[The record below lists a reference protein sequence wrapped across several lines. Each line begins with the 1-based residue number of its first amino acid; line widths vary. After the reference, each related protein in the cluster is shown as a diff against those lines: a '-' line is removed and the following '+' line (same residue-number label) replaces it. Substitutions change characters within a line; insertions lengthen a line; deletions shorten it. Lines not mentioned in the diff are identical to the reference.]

1 MTLNDWRKFWPS
13 TCEFVFRLD
22 REAFFAFLD
31 QNFVHFAFL
40 DFLDQNFVQ
49 SKSENFF
56 IFHQLRKAHLFGR
69 EAFFAFL
76 DQTSC
81 ISRHYST
88 SSTKISSNHRAKISC
103 IFHQLSK
110 ARLDREAFF
119 AFLDQNSLHFS
130 PIKQGIC
137 LLVGH
142 FSTSSTKISSN
153 HGAIEQSSKNP
164 RPKFH
169 PIIERL
175 SN

>member
-1 MTLNDWRKFWPS
+1 M
-13 TCEFVFRLD
+13 
-22 REAFFAFLD
+22 
-31 QNFVHFAFL
+31 HFAFL

-49 SKSENFF
+49 SYSENFLHF
-56 IFHQLRKAHLFGR
+56 SPIEEGTPVWSRSVFRLS

-88 SSTKISSNHRAKISC
+88 SSTKISSYHRAKISC

-153 HGAIEQSSKNP
+153 HRAIEQLSKKPVWQMDISSGEKSTF
-164 RPKFH
+164 K
-169 PIIERL
+169 L
-175 SN
+175 

>member
-1 MTLNDWRKFWPS
+1 M
-13 TCEFVFRLD
+13 
-22 REAFFAFLD
+22 
-31 QNFVHFAFL
+31 HFAFL

-49 SKSENFF
+49 SYSENFF
-56 IFHQLRKAHLFGR
+56 HFSLIEEGTPVR

-110 ARLDREAFF
+110 AHLDREAFF

-153 HGAIEQSSKNP
+153 HRVIEQLSKKPVWQMDISSGVKSTF
-164 RPKFH
+164 K
-169 PIIERL
+169 L
-175 SN
+175 